1 MALLLVFV
9 LGFLFSAI
17 GILPPGLI
25 NLTAAKISVDEG
37 KDSATSFVLG
47 ACLIIFV
54 QTFVSLSFAKF
65 INTNPTIIYYLKVSG
80 IYLFSGLTI
89 YFLFLAKKINENKTD
104 LQAKSKSNRFFYGVL
119 ISALNLFPIPYYVFL
134 SVYLSSYN
142 ILNFNYLNIFLFVF
156 GVVLG
161 AYLVFYLYL
170 MFFNKYKRKADFLIK
185 NSNYLIGC
193 ITGFVALMSFIKLNN
208 FI

>member
-1 MALLLVFV
+1 MTLLLVFV

-37 KDSATSFVLG
+37 KSTATSFVLG
-47 ACLIIFV
+47 ACLVIFV

-65 INTNPTIIYYLKVSG
+65 INTNPTIIYYLKISG
-80 IYLFSGLTI
+80 IYLFSALTI
-89 YFLFLAKKINENKTD
+89 YFLFIAKKGTGNNQTI
-104 LQAKSKSNRFFYGVL
+104 QAKSKSNRFFYGVL

-142 ILNFNYLNIFLFVF
+142 VLNYNNISILLFVL

-170 MFFNKYKRKADFLIK
+170 MFFNKYKQKADFLIK